1 MTHTNIEQ
9 SQELLQ
15 LGLSDKTA
23 DMHIFTLENK
33 EEYFYY
39 AADFYS
45 KFVIPCWST
54 ERLLSLL
61 PNSIKYNNF
70 IYTLNIIKNKDN
82 KWIISYEADDYI
94 AEMIQDSSLSAT
106 VYSMVKWLIIN
117 KCLML

>member
-9 SQELLQ
+9 SQELIQ
-15 LGLSDKTA
+15 LGLSDTTA

-39 AADFYS
+39 AAEFYS

-61 PNSIKYNNF
+61 PQTIFINNSIQYKLKILRNN
-70 IYTLNIIKNKDN
+70 N
-82 KWIISYEADDYI
+82 KWIISYEDFDFI
-94 AEMIQDSSLSAT
+94 IFIESKESLFEVLFLT
-106 VYSMVKWLIIN
+106 IKWLIKN
-117 KCLML
+117 KHI